1 MRIKDVLSLAVNASS
16 AKPAAEPFVRLEWRN
31 VGWLSESSIHHAD
44 KAAQSVWIKA
54 AGIVN
59 HERQPARQRA
69 DQAWAHRR
77 CVTLGSAMGPIE
89 T

>member
-1 MRIKDVLSLAVNASS
+1 MRIKDALSLAVNASN

-44 KAAQSVWIKA
+44 KAAQSAWIKA

-59 HERQPARQRA
+59 RERQPAQQRA
-69 DQAWAHRR
+69 DQA
-77 CVTLGSAMGPIE
+77 
-89 T
+89 